1 MFRIFSRKKKLQQSA
16 TVSADRSQQPVAS
29 PHVSSVIVPFSAVE
43 RAAKENYAAD
53 LVTAVMDFVNAM
65 FDQGLYKDHEIP
77 ASARQFFHTYLYGL
91 EVNNGGHS
99 QFIRNY
105 RGHLDKI
112 TSDACLALAGMRATN
127 HLAALEKMVAWVR
140 EHPRE
145 AEEQTGFEGGRA
157 DFLDGLDD
165 IFHKEEDSVP
175 LLARA
180 VGWIASWP
188 ELEIVD
194 DAECQEAILDV
205 VMANPMREPRLR
217 HRSVFHLKAVMTSRL
232 QVGIGLACAGL
243 PHPEVKL
250 GVGEGTMLDIDGEKQ
265 MVFPVVTNAAR
276 ALLCVVTSTHAAAY
290 QYLAADGTERQLDLG
305 PTDSVDE
312 LFGEDAPRVGLK
324 LSHVSADSITTVIKL
339 AEVYRAPA
347 ALDLLLR
354 RGGIDTAG
362 AVALPSML
370 VPREGGSVVS
380 WTVAAG
386 GRPLILLSAPN
397 WSMLSRS
404 GAEDPLAD
412 AHRLEIEEHFARA
425 EADGA
430 D

>member
-1 MFRIFSRKKKLQQSA
+1 MFGIFSWKKRLQQSA
-16 TVSADRSQQPVAS
+16 TVSADRSEQPLAS

-53 LVTAVMDFVNAM
+53 LVTAVMDFVSAM

-77 ASARQFFHTYLYGL
+77 ASARQFFHTYLYGM
-91 EVNNGGHS
+91 EVANGGHS
-99 QFIRNY
+99 QFIHNY
-105 RGHLDKI
+105 GGSLDKI
-112 TSDACLALAGMRATN
+112 TSDARLAMVGMHATN
-127 HLAALEKMVAWVR
+127 HLAALEQMVAWVR
-140 EHPRE
+140 EHPKE
-145 AEEQTGFEGGRA
+145 AEEQTGFDGGRA
-157 DFLDGLDD
+157 DFLDSLDD
-165 IFHKEEDSVP
+165 LFYKEEAGVP

-188 ELEIVD
+188 ELQIVD

-205 VMANPMREPRLR
+205 VMANPRREPRLR

-232 QVGIGLACAGL
+232 QVGIGFACAAL
-243 PHPEVKL
+243 PQPEVKL
-250 GVGEGTMLDIDGEKQ
+250 GIGEGRMLDIDGEKQ
-265 MVFPVVTNAAR
+265 MAFPVVTNAGR
-276 ALLCVVTSTHAAAY
+276 VLLCVVTSTHAAAY
-290 QYLAADGTERQLDLG
+290 QYLAADGTEPQLDLG
-305 PTDSVDE
+305 PVNSVDE
-312 LFGEDAPRVGLK
+312 LLGEAAPRVGLK
-324 LSHVSADSITTVIKL
+324 LSHVGADSITTVIKL

-354 RGGIDTAG
+354 RVGIDPAG

-370 VPREGGSVVS
+370 IPREGGSVVS

-386 GRPLILLSAPN
+386 GRLLFLVSAPN
-397 WSMLSRS
+397 WSMLLKS

-412 AHRLEIEEHFARA
+412 AHRLEIEEHFAHA

-430 D
+430 N

>member
-1 MFRIFSRKKKLQQSA
+1 MFGFFTRRNRLQQST
-16 TVSADRSQQPVAS
+16 TVSADRPEQPTTR
-29 PHVSSVIVPFSAVE
+29 PHVSSIIVPFSAVE
-43 RAAKENYAAD
+43 RAAKENYVAD

-65 FDQGLYKDHEIP
+65 LDQGLYKDHEIP
-77 ASARQFFHTYLYGL
+77 ASARQFFHTYLYGM
-91 EVNNGGHS
+91 EVTNGGHS

-105 RGHLDKI
+105 RGGLDKI
-112 TSDACLALAGMRATN
+112 TSDARLALAGMRAAN
-127 HLAALEKMVAWVR
+127 HLAVLEKMVAWVR
-140 EHPRE
+140 EYPKE

-157 DFLDGLDD
+157 DFLDRLDD
-165 IFHKEEDSVP
+165 LFYEEEDTVP

-205 VMANPMREPRLR
+205 VMANPRREPRLR

-243 PHPEVKL
+243 PQPEVKL
-250 GVGEGTMLDIDGEKQ
+250 GIGEGRMLDIDGGKQ
-265 MVFPVVTNAAR
+265 MAFPVVTDAGR

-290 QYLAADGTERQLDLG
+290 QYLAADGTELQLNLG
-305 PTDSVDE
+305 PIDSIDE
-312 LFGEDAPRVGLK
+312 SFGEGAPRVGLK
-324 LSHVSADSITTVIKL
+324 LSHVGGDSITTVIKL
-339 AEVYRAPA
+339 AEAYRAPA

-354 RGGIDTAG
+354 RAGIDTEG
-362 AVALPSML
+362 AIALPSML
-370 VPREGGSVVS
+370 IPREGGSVVS

-386 GRPLILLSAPN
+386 GRLLFLVSAPN
-397 WSMLSRS
+397 GSMLLRS

-430 D
+430 N

>member
-1 MFRIFSRKKKLQQSA
+1 MFGIFSRKKRLQHRA
-16 TVSADRSQQPVAS
+16 TVSADRSEQAVAS

-65 FDQGLYKDHEIP
+65 LDQGLYKDHEIP
-77 ASARQFFHTYLYGL
+77 ASARQFFHTYLYGM
-91 EVNNGGHS
+91 EVANGGHS

-105 RGHLDKI
+105 RGGLDKI
-112 TSDACLALAGMRATN
+112 TSDARLALAGMRAAN
-127 HLAALEKMVAWVR
+127 HLAVLEQMVAWVR
-140 EHPRE
+140 EYPKE
-145 AEEQTGFEGGRA
+145 AEEQTGFDGGRA
-157 DFLDGLDD
+157 DFLDKLDD
-165 IFHKEEDSVP
+165 LFHEEEDTVP

-205 VMANPMREPRLR
+205 VMANHRREPRLR

-232 QVGIGLACAGL
+232 EVGIGLACAGL
-243 PHPEVKL
+243 PQPEVKL
-250 GVGEGTMLDIDGEKQ
+250 GLGEGRMLGIDGEKQ
-265 MVFPVVTNAAR
+265 MAFPVLTNAGR
-276 ALLCVVTSTHAAAY
+276 VLLCVVNSTHAAAY
-290 QYLAADGTERQLDLG
+290 RYLAADGTEPQLDVG
-305 PTDSVDE
+305 PVDSVDE
-312 LFGEDAPRVGLK
+312 LLGEVAPRVGPK
-324 LSHVSADSITTVIKL
+324 LSHVGADTITTVIKL
-339 AEVYRAPA
+339 AEAYHAPA

-354 RGGIDTAG
+354 RAEIDTAG

-370 VPREGGSVVS
+370 IPREGGAVVS
-380 WTVAAG
+380 WTIAAG
-386 GRPLILLSAPN
+386 DRLLLLLSAPN
-397 WSMLSRS
+397 GSALLRS

-412 AHRLEIEEHFARA
+412 AHRLEIEEHCARA

-430 D
+430 N